1 MGLAVGVC
9 RVCRWAVAASFAAL
23 LGAAQAQEQSTRHPS
38 AAPELP
44 HQGGAGVLAAQDRY
58 LVVLMMREKSRHG
71 SIYKFWFPQE
81 PKYEAIVNNITR
93 RLGPPRSMLGRMLCG
108 DLDPVACAEARPD
121 RYRGQHIDIAYEGE
135 PEGARALLKD
145 FLYKCNL
152 PWGQNPCQLYG
163 EFVGYNDERLLE
175 QIPPG
180 AKHAILLRGSDGK
193 GEIGL
198 HGFGAAIGLCYDG
211 PCKDRDALMEELF
224 WSGVVPMLNLPW
236 LKEQDRTSKQ
246 P

>member
-1 MGLAVGVC
+1 MKRSMLNKIVLGGLSALLLAMSAGQAQAEQGESRSSDEGKAAQVGE
-9 RVCRWAVAASFAAL
+9 AAS
-23 LGAAQAQEQSTRHPS
+23 EQRR
-38 AAPELP
+38 
-44 HQGGAGVLAAQDRY
+44 DRY

-81 PKYEAIVNNITR
+81 PKYEAIVNDLTR
-93 RLGPPRSMLGRMLCG
+93 RLGPPKSMLGRMLCG

-121 RYRGQHIDIAYEGE
+121 RYRGQHVDIAYEGE

-180 AKHAILLRGSDGK
+180 AKYAILLRGSDGK
-193 GEIGL
+193 EKIGV
-198 HGFGAAIGLCYDG
+198 HGFGAVIGLCYDG